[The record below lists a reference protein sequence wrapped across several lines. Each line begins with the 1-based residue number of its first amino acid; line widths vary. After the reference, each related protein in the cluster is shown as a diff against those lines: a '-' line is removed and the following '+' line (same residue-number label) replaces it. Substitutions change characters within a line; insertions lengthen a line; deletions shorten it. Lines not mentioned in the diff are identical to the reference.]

1 MAASSAAATLASS
14 KAISGDVC
22 TFSSLSLRM
31 WRWFLDEIAG
41 HFAVCREMRRMRRVA
56 LLGPEAYPSMEAWV
70 EDHPDDPRAKA
81 YWATEVLQMRRKIG
95 RRPHDA

>member
-1 MAASSAAATLASS
+1 
-14 KAISGDVC
+14 
-22 TFSSLSLRM
+22 
-31 WRWFLDEIAG
+31 
-41 HFAVCREMRRMRRVA
+41 MRRVA

-81 YWATEVLQMRRKIG
+81 YWATEFLEMRRKIG